1 MDKNNI
7 IYSKLGDGTEINNI
21 WNYICKQ
28 GVWALYGKK
37 DLNSKY
43 ICLNVGKSVDIGREI
58 LYDVACMHFLTQS
71 GNGTQEYI
79 NQFGEYQGFNSES
92 GWTQEYLYPIL
103 DEYVEKIFV
112 YVYDKSCSQHEKE
125 FAWLTKAKYWRNGKA
140 FTKEKDNYYE
150 ENKKEVLKDKTG
162 FYEFESIGEI
172 LSKIKG
178 YN

>member
-1 MDKNNI
+1 M
-7 IYSKLGDGTEINNI
+7 
-21 WNYICKQ
+21 
-28 GVWALYGKK
+28 
-37 DLNSKY
+37 
-43 ICLNVGKSVDIGREI
+43 
-58 LYDVACMHFLTQS
+58 
-71 GNGTQEYI
+71 
-79 NQFGEYQGFNSES
+79 
-92 GWTQEYLYPIL
+92 
-103 DEYVEKIFV
+103 
-112 YVYDKSCSQHEKE
+112 YDKSCSQHEKE